1 MMKKSIR
8 MNYKKVWILLSVICV
23 LAIVAGTGA
32 ADAPDRPEPASP
44 TEADASAALDKMGA
58 STLPGLM
65 ATTATGVPL
74 QDGADRLVD
83 LQNDD
88 GGWDWPLDDGNP
100 ASTSPVNTIGP
111 IAKGLAIAYLN
122 TGDPTHLAALQDAGA
137 LLLTKTNNFSPSD
150 GYLAAQLDAIFVGTA
165 YVDHVQANFY
175 GHLAA
180 GTYNRNG
187 AGTLYDTAGYVNLIR
202 TARASQGIPNLAAW
216 DIGMGLVGAAS
227 AGADTAAWID
237 GVKAEIDELDG
248 SLDYDVIGL
257 AGAVYGLAFVGE
269 DFDPTAGQHAAA
281 GSLADLADI
290 LASYQ
295 IDGGG
300 FAWNSLYVIPN
311 DGNETIQETAYAV
324 LALDEV
330 DHAGYQGAI
339 LGAVD
344 YMKSVQLPTGGWENY
359 VGSTSG
365 ENNEITGEALWAIGS
380 QPSTVVPEIADPL
393 ICDEATVDIAISDV
407 SGLYGY
413 EFKVLYDATL
423 VSATGKFQYGWFD
436 TNASG
441 NSPGGWQANCA
452 AGVCKFARTDYYP
465 DPAVSGSGVV
475 ASIDFDSLL
484 PSTPSSF
491 MVQVVDIVLTDRDG
505 FAISPTGAGAVDV
518 NVCGNATVQGTLS
531 LQGRWVPNGHDFTV
545 VMVGPYGTFSAPPTI
560 DQTNGTYTVSGVKY
574 GPGGTDYVIR
584 ADHSLYLKN
593 ELDPLTVSGDIT
605 GQDTTLLGGDA
616 NNNGAVGIGDLSC
629 IGTDF
634 GTAVPT
640 ACGVF
645 PNSTDIN
652 DDGFVN
658 IQDLAIGGGNFSL
671 NDLQSW

>member
-1 MMKKSIR
+1 MKKVR

-23 LAIVAGTGA
+23 LAIAASAGA

-44 TEADASAALDKMGA
+44 NEGDGSAALDKMGA
-58 STLPGLM
+58 TATVELM
-65 ATTATGVPL
+65 ATTATGDL
-74 QDGADRLVD
+74 FQDGADRLAA

-100 ASTSPVNTIGP
+100 ASASPLNTIGP
-111 IAKGLAIAYLN
+111 IAKGLAIAYLH
-122 TGDPTHLAALQDAGA
+122 TGDPAHLAALQDAGA

-150 GYLAAQLDAIFVGTA
+150 GYLAAQLDAIFGGTT
-165 YVDHVQANFY
+165 YVDHVQLNFY
-175 GHLAA
+175 GPLAA
-180 GTYNRNG
+180 GTYDRNG
-187 AGTLYDTAGYVNLIR
+187 AGTLYTTADYVDSIR
-202 TARASQGIPNLAAW
+202 TSRASGGIANLAAW
-216 DIGMGLVGAAS
+216 DVGMGLVGAAS
-227 AGADTAAWID
+227 AGADTTEWIA
-237 GVKAEIDELDG
+237 GTKAEIDELDG

-257 AGAVYGLAFVGE
+257 AGAVYGLAFVDE
-269 DFDPTAGQHAAA
+269 DFDPTAGEHAAA
-281 GSLADLADI
+281 SSLADLADI

-300 FAWNSLYVIPN
+300 FSWNRDYVIP
-311 DGNETIQETAYAV
+311 DDDNETIQETAYAV
-324 LALDEV
+324 LTLNEV
-330 DHAGYQGAI
+330 DSVGYKDAI
-339 LGAVD
+339 NGAVH
-344 YMKSVQLPTGGWENY
+344 YMGRVQLATGGWKNWA
-359 VGSTSG
+359 GGG
-365 ENNEITGEALWAIGS
+365 ENNEVTGEALWAS
-380 QPSTVVPEIADPL
+380 HYSTTSVDPEIADPL
-393 ICDEATVDIAISDV
+393 ICDEATVDIAINDV

-413 EFKVLYDATL
+413 EFKVIYDDTL
-423 VSATGKFQYGWFD
+423 VSATGKFQYGFFD
-436 TNASG
+436 QNASG
-441 NSPGGWQANCA
+441 TVPGPLWDADCD
-452 AGVCKFARTDYYP
+452 AGVCQFARTEFYP

-484 PSTPSSF
+484 PSTPSGF
-491 MVQVVDIVLTDRDG
+491 TVQVADVVLTDKDG
-505 FAISPTGAGAVDV
+505 FAISPTAAGSVDV

-531 LQGRWVPNGHDFTV
+531 LQGRHVPNGHDFTV
-545 VMVGPYGTFSAPPTI
+545 VMVGPYGTFFAPPTI

-634 GTAVPT
+634 GTAVTT

-671 NDLQSW
+671 NDPQSW